1 MNPCRMTMLALVFLS
16 SSCATTGLIGVPESH
31 LLASWGAPDRIATLS
46 DGSKVDTWL
55 TDWNDKDGMHTCRK
69 TFTVDSQGKV
79 VHESLFDCTPGPD
92 HNIGT
97 ELAAA

>member
-1 MNPCRMTMLALVFLS
+1 MNPGRITVLALAFLS
-16 SSCATTGLIGVPESH
+16 SSCATTGLIGVPESQ

-46 DGSKVDTWL
+46 DGSRVDTWL

-79 VHESLFDCTPGPD
+79 VRESLFDCTPNPVHD
-92 HNIGT
+92 FGT
-97 ELAAA
+97 SLIAA